1 MMLVIINTSAFINT
15 IVGPTGNPKTMDTQ
29 IPKTAI
35 RIEDMATKI
44 LIVLKD
50 RQIFTADIVGNTIR
64 AQTKRDPTS
73 RKDIEIVSAII
84 IASMRF
90 NFSKFSPLAL
100 A

>member
-1 MMLVIINTSAFINT
+1 MMLAIINTSAFINT

-44 LIVLKD
+44 LILLKD
-50 RQIFTADIVGNTIR
+50 RQIFTAAIVGNTIR
-64 AQTKRDPTS
+64 AQTNNDPTS
-73 RKDIEIVSAII
+73 RKDIEIVRAII
-84 IASMRF
+84 MASIRF
-90 NFSKFSPLAL
+90 NFSKFRPLAL